1 FPSVGID
8 ASVLGLPGVG
18 RVGGPCSASGSATQP
33 AVGLG
38 ELGLSGGTSM
48 KCRRKVALLA
58 SSAFVLQGLLAAL
71 PGPAA
76 AHDDMATFF
85 YWKVPLGGP
94 HPEKA
99 TPSFGFNMMQADNVW
114 LMPSVK
120 NDVQFVPP
128 PLVDVHFTGGEEL
141 SLPSLSFSGVDVGAV
156 VNDALYAGP

>member
-1 FPSVGID
+1 
-8 ASVLGLPGVG
+8 
-18 RVGGPCSASGSATQP
+18 
-33 AVGLG
+33 
-38 ELGLSGGTSM
+38 M

-94 HPEKA
+94 HPGQA

-114 LMPSVK
+114 LMPSAK

-128 PLVDVHFTGGEEL
+128 PLVDVRFTGGEEL

-156 VNDALYAGP
+156 VNDALYAGPGEAPHTGEYILIGAGVGLGGLIACVGLGCFDGNHHHNAPVTETD